1 MRNSRERLNINFKRI
16 TETLQ
21 KGSIQIEGQ
30 FTFSSNY
37 TFLTSVEF
45 EKSSCKAVYKPQKGE
60 TPLWDFP
67 PETLANRETAAF
79 LISEALLW
87 SYVPPTIIRSD
98 APFGR
103 GSLQWF
109 IPHNPEINYFS
120 LSKEIKENLQPVV
133 VFDLIV
139 NNADRKGSHI
149 ILGEQGQIWLI
160 DHGIC
165 FHHESKLRT
174 VIWDF
179 IGERIS
185 DNIIHNLHL
194 LNDQLAP
201 KSPLV
206 DKLEQL
212 LSSQELAALK
222 IRVEKIIKDPFLP
235 APDINSRPFPF
246 PLV

>member
-1 MRNSRERLNINFKRI
+1 MGNYREHLYIQLNRTIEI
-16 TETLQ
+16 LQ

-37 TFLTSVEF
+37 TFLTSIEF
-45 EKSSCKAVYKPQKGE
+45 ENSSCKAVYKPQKGE
-60 TPLWDFP
+60 TPLWDFSP
-67 PETLANRETAAF
+67 DTLANRETAAF
-79 LISEALLW
+79 LISEMLSW
-87 SYVPPTIIRSD
+87 GHVPPTIIRAD

-103 GSLQWF
+103 GSLQLF

-120 LSKEIKENLQPVV
+120 LSEEIKENLRPVV

-139 NNADRKGSHI
+139 NNADRKGGHI
-149 ILGEQGQIWLI
+149 IIDDQGQIWLI

-165 FHHESKLRT
+165 FHHQPKLRT

-185 DNIIHNLHL
+185 DKIILDLHL
-194 LNDQLAP
+194 LNDKLEQN
-201 KSPLV
+201 SPLISE
-206 DKLEQL
+206 LEQL
-212 LSSQELAALK
+212 LSLQELTALK
-222 IRVEKIIKDPFLP
+222 KRVEHIIRVPFFP
-235 APDINSRPFPF
+235 VPDKNSRPFPF

>member
-1 MRNSRERLNINFKRI
+1 MKNSKEHLHIQLNRI
-16 TETLQ
+16 TEILE
-21 KGSIQIEGQ
+21 KGSIQVEGQ

-37 TFLTSVEF
+37 TFLTSVDF

-67 PETLANRETAAF
+67 PDTLANRETAAF
-79 LISEALLW
+79 LLSEALSW
-87 SYVPPTIIRSD
+87 GYVPPTIIRAD

-109 IPHNPEINYFS
+109 IPHDPEINYFS
-120 LSKEIKENLQPVV
+120 FSEGTKENLRPVV

-139 NNADRKGSHI
+139 NNADRKGSHV
-149 ILGEQGQIWLI
+149 ILGNQGKIWLI

-165 FHHESKLRT
+165 FHQKPKLRT

-185 DNIIHNLHL
+185 DEIIHDLYL
-194 LNDQLAP
+194 LTDKLTPN
-201 KSPLV
+201 SPLIGE
-206 DKLEQL
+206 LEQL
-212 LSSQELAALK
+212 LSSQELITLIMRIK
-222 IRVEKIIKDPFLP
+222 QIIRVPFFP
-235 APDINSRPFPF
+235 VPDKNSRPFPF